1 MGGLAMKITDRG
13 RRDFLA
19 GSDAQLHNNNN
30 NNNNNNNRCSCS
42 VHTLQLSKIPQLFRD
57 FPGSPRTRKRICN
70 HLKLED
76 SNGQYEISQSC

>member
-30 NNNNNNNRCSCS
+30 NNNNRCSCS
-42 VHTLQLSKIPQLFRD
+42 VHTL
-57 FPGSPRTRKRICN
+57 
-70 HLKLED
+70 
-76 SNGQYEISQSC
+76 